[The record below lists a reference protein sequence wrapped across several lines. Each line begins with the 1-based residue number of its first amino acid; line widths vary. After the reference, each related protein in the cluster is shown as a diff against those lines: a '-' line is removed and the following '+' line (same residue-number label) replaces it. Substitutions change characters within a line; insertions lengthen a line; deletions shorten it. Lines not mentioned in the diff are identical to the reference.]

1 MIPIAK
7 PMIGAEEVNAVAEAM
22 ESGGLAQGPRIQL
35 FEERFA
41 DYIGVSHAVA
51 TSSGTAGLHVALL
64 AHGIGAGDEVV
75 TTPFSFIATANT
87 VLFTGARPVF
97 ADIGEDYNIYPEG
110 ILHAITPKTKAVL
123 PVHLYGCPAGM
134 KAIREIAEDHNL
146 TIIEDACQAHGA
158 TYDGK
163 KVGSFGTGVFSF
175 YPTKN
180 MTTGEG
186 GMITTDDPEIAKQ
199 ARMLRDHGSS
209 KRYVHDMLGYNLRMT
224 DMGAA
229 IGIVQ
234 LTKLN
239 DFNSRRR
246 VNAAHLTGELKH
258 VPGITTP
265 EDVLGHVF
273 HQYTVRVSGGDGIM
287 SRGRSVGMGGVGDI
301 GGSGVGNGMRDS
313 LVAYLG
319 ERGIGTGIYYP
330 IPIHRQPFYRKLGF
344 QDGLLV
350 SERFADEVL
359 SLPVHPAVS
368 GDDLDYIVETIKEY
382 FENHVEVKS

>member
-1 MIPIAK
+1 
-7 PMIGAEEVNAVAEAM
+7 MIGSEEINAVAETM
-22 ESGGLAQGPRIQL
+22 KSGGLAQGAHVQA

-41 DYIGVSHAVA
+41 DYIGVSHAIA
-51 TSSGTAGLHVALL
+51 ASSGTAGLHVALL

-75 TTPFSFIATANT
+75 TTPFSFIATANA

-97 ADIGEDYNIYPEG
+97 ADIGEDYNIDPEG

-134 KAIREIAEDHNL
+134 KAIREIAEDYHL

-186 GMITTDDPEIAKQ
+186 GMITTDDPEIAKR

-209 KRYVHDMLGYNLRMT
+209 RRYVHEMLGYNLRMT

-229 IGIVQ
+229 IGMVQ
-234 LTKLN
+234 LKKL
-239 DFNSRRR
+239 DQFNSGRRR
-246 VNAAHLTGELKH
+246 NAAHLTGELKH
-258 VPGITTP
+258 TRGIATPDDVP
-265 EDVLGHVF
+265 GHVF
-273 HQYTVRVSGGDGIM
+273 HQYTVRVSGVDGG
-287 SRGRSVGMGGVGDI
+287 RGVEGVGD
-301 GGSGVGNGMRDS
+301 GDGAGNGTRDG

-319 ERGIGTGIYYP
+319 EKGIGTGIYYP
-330 IPIHRQPFYRKLGF
+330 IPIHKQPLYQKLGF
-344 QDGLLV
+344 QDSLPV

-368 GDDLDYIVETIKEY
+368 EADLDYIIKTIKEY

>member
-7 PMIGAEEVNAVAEAM
+7 PMIGSEEINAVAETM
-22 ESGGLAQGPRIQL
+22 KSGGLAQGPRVQA
-35 FEERFA
+35 FEEYFA

-75 TTPFSFIATANT
+75 TTPFSFIATANA

-97 ADIGEDYNIYPEG
+97 ADIGEDYNIDPEG

-146 TIIEDACQAHGA
+146 AIIEDACQAHGA
-158 TYDGK
+158 AYDGK

-186 GMITTDDPEIAKQ
+186 GMITTDDRGVAKR

-209 KRYVHDMLGYNLRMT
+209 RRYVHEMLGYNLRMT

-229 IGIVQ
+229 IGVVQ
-234 LTKLN
+234 LTKLD
-239 DFNSRRR
+239 DFNSERRM
-246 VNAAHLTGELKH
+246 NAAHLTGKLKH
-258 VPGITTP
+258 VSGITAP
-265 EDVLGHVF
+265 DDVPGHVF
-273 HQYTVRVSGGDGIM
+273 HQYTVRVSGGDG
-287 SRGRSVGMGGVGDI
+287 GGA
-301 GGSGVGNGMRDS
+301 GNGTRDS
-313 LVAYLG
+313 LVAHLG
-319 ERGIGTGIYYP
+319 EKGIGTGMYYP
-330 IPIHRQPFYRKLGF
+330 IPIHKQPLYQKLRFGNS
-344 QDGLLV
+344 LPV

-368 GDDLDYIVETIKEY
+368 EADLDYIIETIKKY
-382 FENHVEVKS
+382 FKNSVEVNS

>member
-7 PMIGAEEVNAVAEAM
+7 PMIGSEEINAVAETM
-22 ESGGLAQGPRIQL
+22 ESGGLAQGPRVQL
-35 FEERFA
+35 FEEYFA

-64 AHGIGAGDEVV
+64 AHGIGTGDEVV
-75 TTPFSFIATANT
+75 TAPFSFIATANA

-97 ADIGEDYNIYPEG
+97 ADIGEDYNIDPEE
-110 ILHAITPKTKAVL
+110 ILQAITPKTRAVL

-146 TIIEDACQAHGA
+146 AIIEDACQAHGA
-158 TYDGK
+158 TYDDK

-186 GMITTDDPEIAKQ
+186 GIITTDDPGIAKL

-209 KRYVHDMLGYNLRMT
+209 RRYVHEMLGYNLRMT

-229 IGIVQ
+229 IGMVQ
-234 LTKLN
+234 LTKLD
-239 DFNSRRR
+239 DFNSGRRR
-246 VNAAHLTGELKH
+246 NAAHLTGELKH

-265 EDVLGHVF
+265 DDVPGHVF
-273 HQYTVRVSGGDGIM
+273 HQYTVRVLGGDG
-287 SRGRSVGMGGVGDI
+287 GRGVGGD
-301 GGSGVGNGMRDS
+301 GNGTRDR
-313 LVAYLG
+313 LVTYLD
-319 ERGIGTGIYYP
+319 EKGIGTGIYYP
-330 IPIHRQPFYRKLGF
+330 IPIHKQPLYQKHGF
-344 QDGLLV
+344 GNSLPV

-368 GDDLDYIVETIKEY
+368 EDDLDYIIKTIKEY
-382 FENHVEVKS
+382 FENRVEVKS

>member
-1 MIPIAK
+1 MIQIAK
-7 PMIGAEEVNAVAEAM
+7 PMIGAKEIDAVAEVM
-22 ESGGLAQGPRIQL
+22 KSGGLAQGRRVQS
-35 FEERFA
+35 FEGFFA

-75 TTPFSFIATANT
+75 TTPFSFIATANA

-97 ADIGEDYNIYPEG
+97 ADIGEDYNIDPEG

-134 KAIREIAEDHNL
+134 KAIREIAEDYHL
-146 TIIEDACQAHGA
+146 LIIEDACQAHGA

-186 GMITTDDPEIAKQ
+186 GMITTDDPGIAKR

-209 KRYVHDMLGYNLRMT
+209 KRYVHEMLGYNLRMT

-234 LTKLN
+234 LTKID
-239 DFNSRRR
+239 DFNSGRRR
-246 VNAAHLTGELKH
+246 NAAQLSRGLEH
-258 VPGITTP
+258 VRGVTTP
-265 EDVLGHVF
+265 DAVPGHVF
-273 HQYTVRVSGGDGIM
+273 HQYTVRVSGGDRD
-287 SRGRSVGMGGVGDI
+287 RGVDMDRTEDGT
-301 GGSGVGNGMRDS
+301 RDG
-313 LVAYLG
+313 LVEHLG
-319 ERGIGTGIYYP
+319 ENRIGTGIYYP
-330 IPIHRQPFYRKLGF
+330 IPIHKQPLYQKLGF
-344 QDGLLV
+344 QESLPV
-350 SERFADEVL
+350 SERFANEVI

-368 GDDLDYIVETIKEY
+368 AADLDYIIRIIKEY
-382 FENHVEVKS
+382 FEKHAEVKS

>member
-7 PMIGAEEVNAVAEAM
+7 PMIGSEEINAVAETM
-22 ESGGLAQGPRIQL
+22 ESGGLAQGQRVQL
-35 FEERFA
+35 FEGRFA

-75 TTPFSFIATANT
+75 TTPFSFIATANA

-97 ADIGEDYNIYPEG
+97 ADIGEDYNIDPEG

-134 KAIREIAEDHNL
+134 KAIQEIAEDHNL
-146 TIIEDACQAHGA
+146 AIIEDACQAHGA

-186 GMITTDDPEIAKQ
+186 GMITTDDPEIAKR

-209 KRYVHDMLGYNLRMT
+209 RRYVHEMLGYNLRMT
-224 DMGAA
+224 DIGAA

-234 LTKLN
+234 LTKLDN
-239 DFNSRRR
+239 FNSGRRR
-246 VNAAHLTGELKH
+246 NAAHLTGELKQA
-258 VPGITTP
+258 PWITTP
-265 EDVLGHVF
+265 DDVPGHVF
-273 HQYTVRVSGGDGIM
+273 HQYTVRVSGGAGGRGVDGA
-287 SRGRSVGMGGVGDI
+287 GD
-301 GGSGVGNGMRDS
+301 GNGTRDG
-313 LVAYLG
+313 LAAYLG
-319 ERGIGTGIYYP
+319 EKGIGTGIYYP
-330 IPIHRQPFYRKLGF
+330 IPIHRQPLYQKLGF
-344 QDGLLV
+344 QDSLSV

-368 GDDLDYIVETIKEY
+368 GDDLDYIIETIKEY

>member
-7 PMIGAEEVNAVAEAM
+7 PMIGAEEINTVAETM
-22 ESGGLAQGPRIQL
+22 ESGGLAQGQRVQL
-35 FEERFA
+35 FEGRFA

-75 TTPFSFIATANT
+75 TTPFSFIATANA

-97 ADIGEDYNIYPEG
+97 ADIGEDYNIDPEG

-134 KAIREIAEDHNL
+134 KAIQEIAEDHNL
-146 TIIEDACQAHGA
+146 AIIEDACQAHGA

-186 GMITTDDPEIAKQ
+186 GMITTDDPEIAKR

-209 KRYVHDMLGYNLRMT
+209 RRYVHEMLGYNLRMT
-224 DMGAA
+224 DIGAA

-234 LTKLN
+234 LTKLDN
-239 DFNSRRR
+239 FNSGRRR
-246 VNAAHLTGELKH
+246 NAAHLTGELKQA
-258 VPGITTP
+258 PEITTP
-265 EDVLGHVF
+265 DDVPGHVF
-273 HQYTVRVSGGDGIM
+273 HQYTVRVSGGGDG
-287 SRGRSVGMGGVGDI
+287 GRGVGGAGD
-301 GGSGVGNGMRDS
+301 GNGTRDG
-313 LVAYLG
+313 LAAYLG
-319 ERGIGTGIYYP
+319 EKGIGTGIYYP
-330 IPIHRQPFYRKLGF
+330 IPIHRQPLYQKLGF
-344 QDGLLV
+344 QDSLPV

-359 SLPVHPAVS
+359 SLPVHPAVFE
-368 GDDLDYIVETIKEY
+368 DDLDYIIETIQEY

>member
-7 PMIGAEEVNAVAEAM
+7 PMIGSEEINAVAETM
-22 ESGGLAQGPRIQL
+22 KSGGLAQGLRVQA
-35 FEERFA
+35 FEARFA

-75 TTPFSFIATANT
+75 TTPFSFIATANA

-97 ADIGEDYNIYPEG
+97 ADIGEDYNIDSEK
-110 ILHAITPKTKAVL
+110 ILQAITPKTKAVL

-134 KAIREIAEDHNL
+134 KTIQEIAEDHHFV
-146 TIIEDACQAHGA
+146 IIEDACQAHGA
-158 TYDGK
+158 TYDGR

-186 GMITTDDPEIAKQ
+186 GMITTDDPEIAKR

-209 KRYVHDMLGYNLRMT
+209 RRYVHEMLGYNLRMT
-224 DMGAA
+224 DMAAA
-229 IGIVQ
+229 IGLVQ
-234 LTKLN
+234 LTKL
-239 DFNSRRR
+239 DRFNATRRR
-246 VNAAHLTGELKH
+246 NAEYLTGELK
-258 VPGITTP
+258 GIRGLTTP
-265 EDVLGHVF
+265 DDVPGHVF
-273 HQYTVRVSGGDGIM
+273 HQYTVRVAGGRDDG
-287 SRGRSVGMGGVGDI
+287 V
-301 GGSGVGNGMRDS
+301 RDD

-319 ERGIGTGIYYP
+319 EKGIGTGIYYP
-330 IPIHRQPFYRKLGF
+330 IPIHKQPLYQKLGF
-344 QDGLLV
+344 EESLPV
-350 SERFADEVL
+350 SERFAGEVL

-368 GDDLDYIVETIKEY
+368 EADLDYIIKTIKEY
-382 FENHVEVKS
+382 FENCVEVKS

>member
-7 PMIGAEEVNAVAEAM
+7 PMIGSEEINAVAETM
-22 ESGGLAQGPRIQL
+22 ESGGLAQGPRVQL

-64 AHGIGAGDEVV
+64 AHGIDVGDEVV
-75 TTPFSFIATANT
+75 TTPFSFIATANAI
-87 VLFTGARPVF
+87 VFTGARPVF
-97 ADIGEDYNIYPEG
+97 ADIGEDYNIDPEG

-123 PVHLYGCPAGM
+123 PVHLYGCPAEM
-134 KAIREIAEDHNL
+134 RAIREIAEDHNL
-146 TIIEDACQAHGA
+146 AIIEDACQAHGA
-158 TYDGK
+158 TYEGK
-163 KVGSFGTGVFSF
+163 KVGSFGTGIFSF

-186 GMITTDDPEIAKQ
+186 GMITTDDEGVAKR

-209 KRYVHDMLGYNLRMT
+209 RRYVHEMLGYNLRMT

-229 IGIVQ
+229 IGMVQ

-239 DFNSRRR
+239 DFNSGRIR
-246 VNAAHLTGELKH
+246 NAAHLTGELKQA
-258 VPGITTP
+258 PGITTP
-265 EDVLGHVF
+265 DMVPGHVF
-273 HQYTVRVSGGDGIM
+273 HQYTVRVSGGGAGRGVEGAGAGAGNDTRDG
-287 SRGRSVGMGGVGDI
+287 
-301 GGSGVGNGMRDS
+301 
-313 LVAYLG
+313 LVAHLG
-319 ERGIGTGIYYP
+319 ENGIGTGIYYP
-330 IPIHRQPFYRKLGF
+330 IPIHRQPLYQKLGF
-344 QDGLLV
+344 QDSLPV

-368 GDDLDYIVETIKEY
+368 EDDLDYIIETIKEY

>member
-7 PMIGAEEVNAVAEAM
+7 PMIGSEEINAVAETM
-22 ESGGLAQGPRIQL
+22 ESGGLAQGPRVQA

-51 TSSGTAGLHVALL
+51 TSSGTAGLHLALL
-64 AHGIGAGDEVV
+64 VHGIGAGDEVV
-75 TTPFSFIATANT
+75 TTPFSFIATANA

-97 ADIGEDYNIYPEG
+97 ADIGEDYNIDPEET
-110 ILHAITPKTKAVL
+110 LQAITPKTKAVL

-146 TIIEDACQAHGA
+146 AIIEDACQAHGA

-186 GMITTDDPEIAKQ
+186 GMITTDDPEIAKR

-209 KRYVHDMLGYNLRMT
+209 KRYVHEMLGYNLRMT

-229 IGIVQ
+229 IGLVQ
-234 LTKLN
+234 LTKLD
-239 DFNSRRR
+239 DFNSGRRM
-246 VNAAHLTGELKH
+246 NAAHLTGELKH
-258 VPGITTP
+258 VLGIITP
-265 EDVLGHVF
+265 DDVPGHVF
-273 HQYTVRVSGGDGIM
+273 HQYTMRVSGGDGG
-287 SRGRSVGMGGVGDI
+287 RGIAGDGDGGVT
-301 GGSGVGNGMRDS
+301 RDD

-319 ERGIGTGIYYP
+319 EKGVGTGVYYP
-330 IPIHRQPFYRKLGF
+330 IPIHKQPLYRKLGF
-344 QDGLLV
+344 EDSLPV

-368 GDDLDYIVETIKEY
+368 EADLAYIIKTIKEY
-382 FENHVEVKS
+382 FENRVEVKS

>member
-7 PMIGAEEVNAVAEAM
+7 PMIGSEEINAVAETM
-22 ESGGLAQGPRIQL
+22 ESGGLAQGPRVQA

-51 TSSGTAGLHVALL
+51 TSSGTAGLHIALL
-64 AHGIGAGDEVV
+64 ARGIGAGDEVV
-75 TTPFSFIATANT
+75 TTPFSFIATANA

-97 ADIGEDYNIYPEG
+97 ADIGEDYNIDPEE
-110 ILHAITPKTKAVL
+110 ILQAITPKTKAVL

-146 TIIEDACQAHGA
+146 AIIEDACQAHGA

-186 GMITTDDPEIAKQ
+186 GMITTDDHEIAKR

-209 KRYVHDMLGYNLRMT
+209 KRYVHEMLGYNLRMT

-229 IGIVQ
+229 IGLVQ
-234 LTKLN
+234 LTKLD
-239 DFNSRRR
+239 DFNSGRRM
-246 VNAAHLTGELKH
+246 NAAHLTGELKRVLGIITPDD
-258 VPGITTP
+258 VP
-265 EDVLGHVF
+265 GHVF
-273 HQYTVRVSGGDGIM
+273 HQYTMRVSGGDGG
-287 SRGRSVGMGGVGDI
+287 RGIAGDGDGGVT
-301 GGSGVGNGMRDS
+301 RDD

-319 ERGIGTGIYYP
+319 EKGVGTGVYYP
-330 IPIHRQPFYRKLGF
+330 IPIHKQPLYRKLGF
-344 QDGLLV
+344 EDSLPV

-368 GDDLDYIVETIKEY
+368 EADLAYIIKTIKEY
-382 FENHVEVKS
+382 FENRVEVKS

>member
-7 PMIGAEEVNAVAEAM
+7 PMIGSEEIDAVAETM
-22 ESGGLAQGPRIQL
+22 RSGGLAQGLRVQT

-41 DYIGVSHAVA
+41 DYIDVSHAVA

-75 TTPFSFIATANT
+75 TTPFSFIATANA

-97 ADIGEDYNIYPEG
+97 ADIGEDYNIDPEKV
-110 ILHAITPKTKAVL
+110 LETVTPKTKAVL

-134 KAIREIAEDHNL
+134 KAIREIAEDYHL

-186 GMITTDDPEIAKQ
+186 GMITTDDPKIAKR

-209 KRYVHDMLGYNLRMT
+209 RRYVHEILGYNLRMT

-229 IGIVQ
+229 IGMVQ
-234 LTKLN
+234 LTKL
-239 DFNSRRR
+239 DQFNSGRRR
-246 VNAAHLTGELKH
+246 NAAQLTGELKH
-258 VPGITTP
+258 APGITTP
-265 EDVLGHVF
+265 DDVPGHVF
-273 HQYTVRVSGGDGIM
+273 HQYTVRVSGGDGG
-287 SRGRSVGMGGVGDI
+287 RGVDGGGD
-301 GGSGVGNGMRDS
+301 GNGTRDG
-313 LVAYLG
+313 LVTYLG
-319 ERGIGTGIYYP
+319 EKGIGTGIYYP
-330 IPIHRQPFYRKLGF
+330 IPIHKQPLYQKLGF
-344 QDGLLV
+344 EDSLPV

-368 GDDLDYIVETIKEY
+368 EADLDYITETIKKY
-382 FENHVEVKS
+382 FEKYVEVNS

>member
-7 PMIGAEEVNAVAEAM
+7 PMIGSEEINAVAKTM
-22 ESGGLAQGPRIQL
+22 ESGGLAQGLRVQA
-35 FEERFA
+35 FEEQFA

-75 TTPFSFIATANT
+75 TTPFSFIATANA

-97 ADIGEDYNIYPEG
+97 ADIGEDYNIDPEG
-110 ILHAITPKTKAVL
+110 ILHAITPKAKAVL

-134 KAIREIAEDHNL
+134 KAIREIAEDHHL
-146 TIIEDACQAHGA
+146 LIIEDACQAHGA

-186 GMITTDDPEIAKQ
+186 GMITTDDPEIAKR

-209 KRYVHDMLGYNLRMT
+209 RRYVHEMLGYNLRMT

-229 IGIVQ
+229 IGMVQ
-234 LTKLN
+234 LKKL
-239 DFNSRRR
+239 DQFNSGRRR
-246 VNAAHLTGELKH
+246 NAAHLTGELKQAQR
-258 VPGITTP
+258 ITTP
-265 EDVLGHVF
+265 DDVPGHVF
-273 HQYTVRVSGGDGIM
+273 HQYTVRVSGGDGG
-287 SRGRSVGMGGVGDI
+287 RGVEGD
-301 GGSGVGNGMRDS
+301 GDGNGTRDG

-319 ERGIGTGIYYP
+319 EKGIGTGVYYP
-330 IPIHRQPFYRKLGF
+330 IPIHKQLLYQKLGF
-344 QDGLLV
+344 QDTLPV

-368 GDDLDYIVETIKEY
+368 EDDLDYVIKTIKEY

>member
-7 PMIGAEEVNAVAEAM
+7 PMIGSEEIDAVTETM
-22 ESGGLAQGPRIQL
+22 KSGGLAQGLRVQA

-41 DYIGVSHAVA
+41 EYIGVSHAVA

-64 AHGIGAGDEVV
+64 AHGIGTGDEVV
-75 TTPFSFIATANT
+75 TTSFSFIATANAI
-87 VLFTGARPVF
+87 LFTGARPVF
-97 ADIGEDYNIYPEG
+97 ADIGEDYNIDPEK
-110 ILHAITPKTKAVL
+110 ILEAVTPKTKAVL

-134 KAIREIAEDHNL
+134 KAIREIAEDYHL

-186 GMITTDDPEIAKQ
+186 GMITTDDPAIAKR

-209 KRYVHDMLGYNLRMT
+209 RRYVHEILGYNLRMT

-229 IGIVQ
+229 IGMVQ
-234 LTKLN
+234 LTKLD
-239 DFNSRRR
+239 DFNSKRRR
-246 VNAAHLTGELKH
+246 NAEYLTGKLKGTA
-258 VPGITTP
+258 GITTP
-265 EDVLGHVF
+265 NSTSGHVF
-273 HQYTVRVSGGDGIM
+273 HQYTIRVACGGEEGA
-287 SRGRSVGMGGVGDI
+287 RGD
-301 GGSGVGNGMRDS
+301 

-319 ERGIGTGIYYP
+319 EKGIGTGIYYP
-330 IPIHRQPFYRKLGF
+330 IPIHKQPLYQKRGF
-344 QDGLLV
+344 EDSLPV

-368 GDDLDYIVETIKEY
+368 EADPDYIIKTIKEY
-382 FENHVEVKS
+382 FENRVEVKS

>member
-7 PMIGAEEVNAVAEAM
+7 PMIGAEEINAVAEAM
-22 ESGGLAQGPRIQL
+22 KSGGLAQGVRVQS
-35 FEERFA
+35 FEGQFA
-41 DYIGVSHAVA
+41 DYIDVSHAVA

-64 AHGIGAGDEVV
+64 ASGIGAGDEVV
-75 TTPFSFIATANT
+75 TTPFSFIATANAI
-87 VLFTGARPVF
+87 LFTGARPVF
-97 ADIGEDYNIYPEG
+97 ADINEDYNIDPEG
-110 ILHAITPKTKAVL
+110 ILNAITSKTKAVL
-123 PVHLYGCPAGM
+123 PVHLYGRPAGM
-134 KAIREIAEDHNL
+134 KAIREIADDHHL

-186 GMITTDDPEIAKQ
+186 GMITTDDPGIAKR

-209 KRYVHDMLGYNLRMT
+209 RRYVHEMLGYNLRMT

-229 IGIVQ
+229 IGLVQ
-234 LTKLN
+234 LKKL
-239 DFNSRRR
+239 DRSNSERRR
-246 VNAAHLTGELKH
+246 NAAHLTGELEH
-258 VPGITTP
+258 VPGITAPDEVT
-265 EDVLGHVF
+265 GHVF
-273 HQYTVRVSGGDGIM
+273 HQYTVRVSGGGGGKGVDRDGK
-287 SRGRSVGMGGVGDI
+287 GGGT
-301 GGSGVGNGMRDS
+301 RDG

-319 ERGIGTGIYYP
+319 EKGIGTGVYYP
-330 IPIHRQPFYRKLGF
+330 IPIHMQPLYRQLGF
-344 QDGLLV
+344 EDSLPV

-368 GDDLDYIVETIKEY
+368 EADSDYIIKTIKEY
-382 FENHVEVKS
+382 FEKHAEAKS

>member
-7 PMIGAEEVNAVAEAM
+7 PMIGSEEINAVAETM
-22 ESGGLAQGPRIQL
+22 KSGGLAQGPHVQA

-41 DYIGVSHAVA
+41 DYISVSHAVA

-75 TTPFSFIATANT
+75 TTPFSFIATANA

-97 ADIGEDYNIYPEG
+97 ADINEDYNIDPEG

-134 KAIREIAEDHNL
+134 KAIREIAEDHHL

-163 KVGSFGTGVFSF
+163 KAGSFGTGVFSF

-186 GMITTDDPEIAKQ
+186 GMITTDDPGIAKR

-209 KRYVHDMLGYNLRMT
+209 RRYVHEMLGYNLRMT

-229 IGIVQ
+229 IGMVQ
-234 LTKLN
+234 LKKL
-239 DFNSRRR
+239 DQFNSGRRR
-246 VNAAHLTGELKH
+246 NAAHLTGELKH
-258 VPGITTP
+258 VRGITTP
-265 EDVLGHVF
+265 DDVPGHVF
-273 HQYTVRVSGGDGIM
+273 HQYTVRVSGVDGGRGVEGAGDGD
-287 SRGRSVGMGGVGDI
+287 GA
-301 GGSGVGNGMRDS
+301 GNGTRDG
-313 LVAYLG
+313 LVTYLG
-319 ERGIGTGIYYP
+319 EKGIGTGIYYP
-330 IPIHRQPFYRKLGF
+330 IPIHKQPLYQKLGF
-344 QDGLLV
+344 QDSLPV
-350 SERFADEVL
+350 SERFADKVL

-368 GDDLDYIVETIKEY
+368 EANLDYIIETVKEY
-382 FENHVEVKS
+382 LENHVEVKS